1 MPSRANADPEV
12 QIEMFPRELQLQ
24 RIDLDRNM
32 RRYYRMSIER
42 DLFGGA
48 SLIREWGRLGARG
61 QRRIEPHV
69 DEGEAISALL
79 QLARRKRRRGYGS

>member
-1 MPSRANADPEV
+1 MSNSAIADPEV
-12 QIEMFPRELQLQ
+12 QIEMFPRELLLQ
-24 RIDLDRNM
+24 RIDPDRNM
-32 RRYYRMSIER
+32 RRYYWMTVER

-69 DEGEAISALL
+69 DEGEAVSALL
-79 QLARRKRRRGYGS
+79 QLARRKRRRGYGG

>member
-1 MPSRANADPEV
+1 MKKRHPAEPGT
-12 QIEMFPRELQLQ
+12 QLEMFPREYLLR
-24 RIDLDRNM
+24 RIDPGCNM

-48 SLIREWGRLGARG
+48 SLIREWGRIGARA
-61 QRRIEPHV
+61 QRLIEPHT

-79 QLARRKRRRGYGS
+79 KLVRMKRRRGYVA

>member
-1 MPSRANADPEV
+1 MSNRVIADRKV

-24 RIDLDRNM
+24 RIDPDRNM
-32 RRYYRMSIER
+32 RRYYRMSVER

-69 DEGEAISALL
+69 DEGEAVSALL
-79 QLARRKRRRGYGS
+79 KLAHSKRRRGYGG

>member
-1 MPSRANADPEV
+1 MPNRANADPEV

-24 RIDLDRNM
+24 RIDPDRNM
-32 RRYYRMSIER
+32 RRYYRMSVER

-61 QRRIEPHV
+61 QRRIESHV
-69 DEGEAISALL
+69 DEGGAISALL
-79 QLARRKRRRGYGS
+79 KLARSKRRRGYGS